1 MALTENTA
9 VDKIEIVNA
18 DTIPMIQV
26 REATVVARDGTEI
39 ARNFH
44 RYVVSP
50 DVDTTTL
57 TGQVQALAT
66 ALFTDQV
73 KADYAAM
80 LLATELGGGDS

>member
-57 TGQVQALAT
+57 TGQVRALAES
-66 ALFTDQV
+66 LFTTEV
-73 KADYAAM
+73 KAAYAAK
-80 LLATELGGGDS
+80 LAETAE